1 MDLLIVEDDSIQIE
15 IYQLAFGESFTVHVA
30 SSITA
35 AVDVI
40 KTHAISIV
48 ICEWQLETTA
58 TSALFEQIDTSHPM
72 SLPVVIVVSDCADD
86 AEMRKAFSAGAS
98 HYITKPYNII
108 SFTETVLGVKHQ
120 IEIVRQMHKDNVNTR
135 EAAQTAMSQAA
146 IYGTGMEIISALNG
160 CYDIHSMAKTLL
172 TTLRF
177 NGVHAAI
184 QYRDNDTVTS
194 FDTDMTLCDE
204 TTEKVFSVL
213 HSQGRIYRFGKRLM
227 LNDTNVSLLIKR
239 VARDDPIIYDAIL
252 DMGAKL
258 VPAINA
264 RFNSLRQQQALNATH
279 KDVEIAVTQI
289 KNAVVDK
296 AKEKAQAV
304 KRVSEAIESSFH
316 LLGLSEIQEA
326 FFIKLIEKELDE
338 CDENQDISAID
349 ETLQGVL
356 ARLAPQVDEV
366 GTSHQDASPNESS
379 EDPPMYQDVEFF

>member
-1 MDLLIVEDDSIQIE
+1 MDLLIVEDDSTQIE
-15 IYQLAFGESFTVHVA
+15 IYQLAFGDYFTVHVA

-35 AVDVI
+35 AVETI
-40 KTHAISIV
+40 KLHSISIV
-48 ICEWQLETTA
+48 ICEWQIETTA

-72 SLPVVIVVSDCADD
+72 SLPVVIVVSDCGDD

-98 HYITKPYNII
+98 HYIAKPYNII

-160 CYDIHSMAKTLL
+160 CNDIHTMSKTLL

-184 QYRDNDTVTS
+184 QYRDADVVTS

-227 LNDTNVSLLIKR
+227 LNDTDVSLLIKR
-239 VARDDPIIYDAIL
+239 VARDDPIIHDAIL

-258 VPAINA
+258 VPAVNA

-279 KDVEIAVTQI
+279 KDVETAVAQI
-289 KNAVVDK
+289 KNAIVDK

-304 KRVSEAIESSFH
+304 KRVSQAIESSFH

-338 CDENQDISAID
+338 CDENQDISSID

-366 GTSHQDASPNESS
+366 GISHQDANSNEAS

>member
-120 IEIVRQMHKDNVNTR
+120 IETVRQMHKDNVNTR

-184 QYRDNDTVTS
+184 QYRDDDTVTS

-296 AKEKAQAV
+296 AKEKAQSV

-356 ARLAPQVDEV
+356 ARLAPQVNEV

>member
-1 MDLLIVEDDSIQIE
+1 MDLLIVEDDSTQIE

-35 AVDVI
+35 AVEII
-40 KTHAISIV
+40 KTHSISIV
-48 ICEWQLETTA
+48 ICEWQIETTA
-58 TSALFEQIDTSHPM
+58 TSTLFEQIDTSHPM

-86 AEMRKAFSAGAS
+86 EEMRKAFSAGAS

-135 EAAQTAMSQAA
+135 EADQKAMSQAA

-160 CYDIHSMAKTLL
+160 CYDINSMSKTLL

-184 QYRDNDTVTS
+184 QYRDDDTVTS
-194 FDTDMTLCDE
+194 FDIDMTLCDE

-239 VARDDPIIYDAIL
+239 VARDDPIIHDAIL

-264 RFNSLRQQQALNATH
+264 RFNSLRQQQALNAAH
-279 KDVEIAVTQI
+279 RDVEIAVTQI
-289 KNAVVDK
+289 KNAIVDK
-296 AKEKAQAV
+296 AKEKAQVV

-338 CDENQDISAID
+338 CDENQDISVID
-349 ETLQGVL
+349 ETLQGVR

-366 GTSHQDASPNESS
+366 GTSYQDANSNEAS